1 MPLSLQLY
9 LQQDADKMS
18 MAMKMPMFKAKGRE
32 MQSSKWVSLW
42 VLSTHPEFL
51 LCTVLGESSQD
62 LEHIESNHEQGATS
76 LRGSRSTRAGRGS
89 LQTSS
94 ATSVHLPAG
103 EVWQASQLPSIL
115 GRKKKKKTKHTQLT
129 AELCK
134 SPNFMGDTSISLRK
148 LI

>member
-115 GRKKKKKTKHTQLT
+115 GRKKKKNKTHTT
-129 AELCK
+129 NC
-134 SPNFMGDTSISLRK
+134 
-148 LI
+148 